1 MSNRPTLFWSQA
13 SLRGEF
19 CPLMFSTP
27 ANTRLTR
34 INSNGNEH
42 GLSES
47 RGYEEVDN
55 EDVKNIHYLKREY
68 NGRNSWSL
76 PSFTECYR
84 KKISYI
90 SRRNFMLTNDKNS
103 LSVKEVENLEF
114 SCSITVRH
122 NESFPS
128 SEHTK

>member
-1 MSNRPTLFWSQA
+1 MVHQSVSWGTMSNRPTLFWSYAKQA
-13 SLRGEF
+13 Y
-19 CPLMFSTP
+19 
-27 ANTRLTR
+27 
-34 INSNGNEH
+34 EH